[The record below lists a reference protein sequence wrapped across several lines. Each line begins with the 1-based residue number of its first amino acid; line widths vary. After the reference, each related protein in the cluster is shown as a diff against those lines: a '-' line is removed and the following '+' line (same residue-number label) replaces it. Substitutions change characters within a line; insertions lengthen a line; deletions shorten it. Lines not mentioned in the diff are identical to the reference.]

1 MVAAEPLQTERS
13 TLFCEG
19 NCKAVA
25 YKTADAKKAV
35 PIIIGTEIEHR
46 KKGKRQKIYERE
58 I

>member
-35 PIIIGTEIEHR
+35 DA
-46 KKGKRQKIYERE
+46 KKRGKQRRRYP
-58 I
+58 